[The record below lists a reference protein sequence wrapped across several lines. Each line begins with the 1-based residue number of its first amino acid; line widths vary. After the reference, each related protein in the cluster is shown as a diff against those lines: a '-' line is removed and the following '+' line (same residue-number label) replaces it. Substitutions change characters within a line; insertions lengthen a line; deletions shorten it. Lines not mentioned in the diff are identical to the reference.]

1 MQTPIDPTR
10 LLGRRSRLHTADG
23 VIDGKILAV
32 GAKGFSIETA
42 DHQIRR
48 LTPAQ
53 VFAMNLDF
61 GPSAN

>member
-10 LLGRRSRLHTADG
+10 LLGRHYRLQTVDEI
-23 VIDGKILAV
+23 IDGTILAV

-42 DHQIRR
+42 DRTVRR

-53 VFAMNLDF
+53 VISMSLDF
-61 GPSAN
+61 GVAGS